1 MPRTGLNDTISRIF
15 DTFVVVSKSRY
26 AVVYDIFNHY
36 ARWSTNAVEFFG
48 LSGEYIENADTEWH
62 KRIHPDD
69 RKNYEQ
75 RIMAMIAGI
84 KQDSPLEY
92 RAMDKN
98 GEYVACSSKGTI
110 IKDYS
115 GRPAYLAFF
124 ITNHGI
130 VSNKDPI
137 TDTDNL
143 YEMFN
148 ALRQQRERQEKSSVL
163 IIDAIHFDDIN
174 RTYGYMFGNQVLR
187 AMADLV
193 VNLVKD
199 EGVVYRGDG
208 TSIIVISGSLELDGM
223 RRLYSRIR
231 EQLKSAFYVSGTRI
245 TLNIAGGVLVN
256 DNFAVDEHTIYTSAK
271 YALDASKNMNH
282 GGLVVYHNEHQD
294 QNARRIE
301 LLDAIRS
308 DIMNKCSGFYLVYQ
322 PIISAKDSHMIGAEV
337 LLRWHNEAFGDV
349 MPDSFIPLLEN
360 DSVFFELG
368 NWILEQS
375 FNETRSIISVFP
387 EFMLNINLTFMQ
399 LERSEFR
406 TTLMDLMRRTRF
418 PASNLTLELTKRC
431 RQMSR
436 EHLKS
441 QVDFLKSSGSQI
453 ALDVEEFSSLD
464 LLRAL
469 PVDHIKI
476 DRRFLR
482 DIDRNLVNQYIVEA
496 MAGFAQHMNV
506 HVTLTGIE
514 NAQMLDFVKERFP
527 ADSFQGYY
535 YSKPVRIADLKQ
547 LPLYHSR

>member
-48 LSGEYIENADTEWH
+48 LSGEYIENADDDWH

-75 RIMAMIAGI
+75 RITAMIAGI
-84 KQDSPLEY
+84 NQEAPMEY

-130 VSNKDPI
+130 VSNRDPI

-143 YEMFN
+143 YQLFN
-148 ALRQQRERQEKSSVL
+148 ELRQRRDRKQKSVVL
-163 IIDAIHFDDIN
+163 VIDTIRFDDIN
-174 RTYGYMFGNQVLR
+174 RTYGYSFGNQLLK
-187 AMADLV
+187 AQADLFS
-193 VNLVKD
+193 NLVKSD
-199 EGVVYRGDG
+199 GKIYRGDG
-208 TSIIVISGSLELDGM
+208 TSLVAITGSLSLDEV
-223 RRLYSRIR
+223 RRLYSRMR
-231 EQLKSAFYVSGTRI
+231 EQLKTAFYVAGTRVPVS
-245 TLNIAGGVLVN
+245 IAGGIVVVE
-256 DNFAVDEHTIYTSAK
+256 NFALDEHTIYTSAK
-271 YALDASKNMNH
+271 YALDVSKDINH
-282 GGLVVYHNEHQD
+282 GGLVVYHNEHQE

-301 LLDAIRS
+301 LLDAIRA
-308 DIMNKCSGFYLVYQ
+308 DIMNRCEGFYLVYQ
-322 PIISAKDSHMIGAEV
+322 PIVSSKDNHMIGAEV
-337 LLRWHNEAFGDV
+337 LIRWKSEKYGEV
-349 MPDSFIPLLEN
+349 MPDTFIPLLEN

-368 NWILEQS
+368 NWILEQA
-375 FNETRSIISVFP
+375 FNETRGIVAVFP
-387 EFMLNINLTFMQ
+387 DFMLNINLTFMQ

-406 TTLMDLMRRTRF
+406 TTLMELLRRTRF
-418 PASNLTLELTKRC
+418 PVKNLTLELTKRC
-431 RQMSR
+431 RDMSR

-441 QVDFLKSSGSQI
+441 QVDFMKSLGSQL
-453 ALDVEEFSSLD
+453 ALDVEDFSSLD
-464 LLRAL
+464 LLRLL
-469 PVDHIKI
+469 PIDLIKI

-482 DIDRNLVNQYIVEA
+482 DIDKNLVNQYIVEA
-496 MAGFAQHMNV
+496 MSGFARNMNV
-506 HVTLTGIE
+506 HVALTGIE
-514 NAQMLDFVKERFP
+514 NAEMLGFVRDKFP

-535 YSKPVRIADLKQ
+535 YSKPVKIEELKK
-547 LPLYHSR
+547 LPLYHTN

>member
-1 MPRTGLNDTISRIF
+1 MPRAGLNDTISRIF

-48 LSGEYIENADTEWH
+48 LTGEYIENADVEWH

-75 RIMAMIAGI
+75 RITAMIAGI
-84 KQDSPLEY
+84 KQEAPMEY

-130 VSNKDPI
+130 VSNRDPI

-143 YEMFN
+143 YQMFN
-148 ALRQQRERQEKSSVL
+148 ELRQRRERRQKTSVL
-163 IIDAIHFDDIN
+163 VIDTIHFDDIN
-174 RTYGYMFGNQVLR
+174 RTYGYMFGNQVLK
-187 AMADLV
+187 AQAELV
-193 VNLVKD
+193 VNLIKND
-199 EGVVYRGDG
+199 GKVYRGDG
-208 TSIIVISGSLELDGM
+208 TSLIIVSPTFGIDEM
-223 RRLYSRIR
+223 RRFYARIR
-231 EQLKSAFYVSGTRI
+231 EQMKNAFYVSGTRV
-245 TLNIAGGVLVN
+245 TVNVAGGVLLN
-256 DNFAVDEHTIYTSAK
+256 DNFAIDEHTIYTSAK
-271 YALDASKNMNH
+271 FALEASKNMNH
-282 GGLVVYHNEHQD
+282 GSLVVYHNEHQE

-301 LLDAIRS
+301 MLDVIRA
-308 DIMNKCSGFYLVYQ
+308 DIMNRCEGFYLVYQ
-322 PIISAKDSHMIGAEV
+322 PIVSATDNHMVGTEV
-337 LLRWHNEAFGDV
+337 LLRWRNERFGDV
-349 MPDSFIPLLEN
+349 MPDTFIPLLEN

-368 NWILEQS
+368 NWILEQA
-375 FNETRSIISVFP
+375 FNETKSIISIYP
-387 EFMLNINLTFMQ
+387 DFMVNINLTFMQ

-406 TTLMDLMRRTRF
+406 TTLMELMRRTRF
-418 PASNLTLELTKRC
+418 PARNLTLELTKRC

-441 QVDFLKSSGSQI
+441 QVDFLKSLGSQI

-464 LLRAL
+464 LVRIL
-469 PVDHIKI
+469 PIDLIKI

-482 DIDRNLVNQYIVEA
+482 DIDKNLVNQYIVEA
-496 MAGFAQHMNV
+496 MTGFAKNMNV

-514 NAQMLDFVKERFP
+514 NSDMLKFIKGKFP
-527 ADSFQGYY
+527 ADSLQGYY
-535 YSKPVRIADLKQ
+535 YSKPVEITELKK
-547 LPLYHSR
+547 LPLYHTN